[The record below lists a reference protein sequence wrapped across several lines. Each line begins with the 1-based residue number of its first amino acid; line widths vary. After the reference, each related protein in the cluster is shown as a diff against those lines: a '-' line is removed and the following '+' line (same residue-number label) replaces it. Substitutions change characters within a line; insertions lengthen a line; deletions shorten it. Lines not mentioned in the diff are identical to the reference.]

1 MRLGAGR
8 TPLPW
13 LGGLLLVY
21 LAVPV
26 LAFCAR
32 LAATGHRGFHDPG
45 LFGAL
50 ATSVVAASLSTA
62 IITCLG
68 VPLAYL
74 LSRSK
79 GRLSTIAGVAVQ
91 LPLAVPPVMSGI
103 LLIYLVGPYSTLGR
117 FFGGALTES
126 LAGIVLAQTFVAAPF
141 LVVTAR
147 AAFGA
152 VDPALEDVA
161 STLGHGAF
169 SRFLRVAVPVAAP
182 GIRAGMVLAWLRAFG
197 EYGATVVLA
206 YHPTSLPVY
215 TFTQFS
221 ASGLPGTMAPT
232 ALSLGVAV
240 CCVALGRLVVLRIR
254 RRRRV
259 DRTVLAGAV
268 ESSRRV
274 SAAPAAPAAP
284 AVSFTLDHRLGGF
297 RLHVAHRGE
306 TTRLAVLGPSGSGK
320 STLLRCLAGIYGA
333 APGAVR
339 YGERLLAAVPASRR
353 RVGYVAQGFGLFPHL
368 TVWEQVTFSRHA
380 DHGAAAA
387 WLERFHLRGLE
398 DRFPSELS
406 GGQRQRVALAQ
417 ALASGPDVLLLDE
430 PFSALDTPVRD
441 ELRREL
447 RRLQRETGISTVV
460 VTHDPEEAALLA
472 DEVLVI
478 EGGQVLQEGAVARVY
493 RAPASPAAARLL
505 GVHNAFPAVV
515 TAPGVVVLGGRSVPA
530 DTGRLTSGTPVV
542 WSVLPHEIRIDARDT
557 EQDASPVSGRLPGL
571 VDEVVDLGT
580 AVEVTVWI
588 AHGIVLRA
596 RVSGVAGGRL
606 APGDR
611 CTATVPVATVWAAPT
626 EPTAATGDGEA
637 RPALTPVSRPPR

>member
-259 DRTVLAGAV
+259 DRTVLAGAGG
-268 ESSRRV
+268 SSRRV

-339 YGERLLAAVPASRR
+339 YGDRLLAAVPASRR

-387 WLERFHLRGLE
+387 WLERFHLTGLE

-557 EQDASPVSGRLPGL
+557 EQDASPVSGRLLGL
-571 VDEVVDLGT
+571 VDDVVDLGT